1 MVNEK
6 MVISATSA
14 LDKLLTQIVEENDMP
29 FMMAGTKDD
38 SLVVIKFSEEG
49 KSIFNV
55 QDALELRDSGF
66 EGRVDPSILNAPN
79 LSENLRGKLEKIFG
93 YIPADPVETE
103 TTKKVSPKVSIN
115 SPITLTRRIMVH
127 VTDDEMDPIE
137 RALLRI
143 LMETMEEVIE
153 ELTVKDPILYNSI
166 EETLTKMLEAL
177 ENRGD
182 SFDGKLRKLLV
193 KQLIGLDLLRL
204 SLLM

>member
-6 MVISATSA
+6 MIIGATSA

-66 EGRVDPSILNAPN
+66 EGRIDPSILDAPN
-79 LSENLRGKLEKIFG
+79 ISENLRGKLKELFG
-93 YIPADPVETE
+93 YIPADPIETE
-103 TTKKVSPKVSIN
+103 TTKKDVPKISTNPAIA
-115 SPITLTRRIMVH
+115 LTQRVMRH
-127 VTDDEMDPIE
+127 VTDDEMDPME
-137 RALLRI
+137 RALLRV

>member
-1 MVNEK
+1 MVNGK

-66 EGRVDPSILNAPN
+66 GGRVDPSILNAPN

-93 YIPADPVETE
+93 YIPADSVETE
-103 TTKKVSPKVSIN
+103 TTKKISPKVSIN

-127 VTDDEMDPIE
+127 VTDDEMDPME

-143 LMETMEEVIE
+143 LMETMGGIIE
-153 ELTVKDPILYNSI
+153 ELVVKDPILYNSI

-177 ENRGD
+177 ENRGE
-182 SFDGKLRKLLV
+182 SFEGKLRKLLV